1 MGDDSPPHPRPV
13 LDRRAMALSAGIDKT
28 QGCAVRDAVRAVRE
42 TLAVTTPYDAD
53 WVLAFLGARALA
65 GVERVEGS
73 TWMRATLVR
82 GEPAVLRVHAR
93 RRGLEVESPVP
104 LDAPTLLRLERLF
117 DTRTDV
123 AQVRAALLRDARLR
137 RPMEL
142 RPGLRVPGA
151 WEPFETAVRA
161 IIGQQISVAAAVTVA
176 RRLVEAFGTPWPVL
190 PGGPWRGFPSP
201 EVLASAPLEEVPGL
215 RLRAPVVRTL
225 ARAVCS
231 GVLRLDGSWP
241 LDRVEL
247 ALRSIRGIGPWTAS
261 IVALRALGDPDAL
274 PAADLG
280 LRRALGR
287 GRRLA
292 SPRQVERRAERWRP
306 FRGYATLWLWSEGA
320 T

>member
-1 MGDDSPPHPRPV
+1 
-13 LDRRAMALSAGIDKT
+13 MASRCCI
-28 QGCAVRDAVRAVRE
+28 
-42 TLAVTTPYDAD
+42 
-53 WVLAFLGARALA
+53 
-65 GVERVEGS
+65 
-73 TWMRATLVR
+73 
-82 GEPAVLRVHAR
+82 RVHVR
-93 RRGLEVESPVP
+93 PDGLDVETPERLEP
-104 LDAPTLLRLERLF
+104 LSRARLERLF

-123 AQVRAALLRDARLR
+123 AGVRAALARDARLR
-137 RPMEL
+137 RTMER

-161 IIGQQISVAAAVTVA
+161 IIGQQISVVAAVTVA
-176 RRLVEAFGTPWPVL
+176 RRLVEAFGTPWPEL

-215 RLRAPVVRTL
+215 RLRAPVVRAL
-225 ARAVCS
+225 ASAVCS
-231 GVLRLDGSWP
+231 GALRLDGTWP
-241 LDRVEL
+241 LEQVER

-292 SPRQVERRAERWRP
+292 SAREVERRAERWRP
-306 FRGYATLWLWSEGA
+306 WRGYATLWLWSEGA

>member
-1 MGDDSPPHPRPV
+1 M
-13 LDRRAMALSAGIDKT
+13 
-28 QGCAVRDAVRAVRE
+28 RE
-42 TLAVTTPYDAD
+42 TLAVTAPYDAA
-53 WVLAFLGARALA
+53 WVLEFLGARALP
-65 GVERVEGS
+65 GVERVEGAV
-73 TWMRATLVR
+73 WERATLIR
-82 GEPAVLRVHAR
+82 GHPVLIRVHVR
-93 RRGLEVESPVP
+93 PDGLDVETPERLEP
-104 LDAPTLLRLERLF
+104 LSRARLERLF

-123 AQVRAALLRDARLR
+123 AGVRAALARDARLR
-137 RPMEL
+137 RTMER

-161 IIGQQISVAAAVTVA
+161 IIGQQISVVAAVTVA
-176 RRLVEAFGTPWPVL
+176 RRLVEAFGTPWPEL

-201 EVLASAPLEEVPGL
+201 EVLASAPLEQVPGL
-215 RLRAPVVRTL
+215 RLRAPVVRAL
-225 ARAVCS
+225 ASAVCS
-231 GVLRLDGSWP
+231 GALRLDGSWP
-241 LDRVEL
+241 LEQVER

-292 SPRQVERRAERWRP
+292 SAREVERRAERWRP
-306 FRGYATLWLWSEGA
+306 WRGYATLWLWSEGA